1 MVRAPRRGPTRGQ
14 VAGRLRRGALC
25 AALSYPK
32 AGDRPARRKELP
44 VDDRGS
50 GWSSRPGDQDR
61 LARVEQEL
69 EALEDEVTQLRRI
82 LPGRLASGQR
92 PAQGGW
98 SNPDP
103 TVDTPATSLRA
114 KALQPRYRPDPI
126 GRVEARVS
134 ALRWE
139 VERLLRIVDL
149 PGRAMAPGPRIAPRS
164 KEASSAP
171 SPRDTPPRR
180 TQRQCHPAKKPTPR
194 PVTISSAV
202 VSSQARDR
210 AEQDRITNRLDD
222 AAGDADAAKPLR
234 PLEGSPATPA
244 RANVQVHAPGHTP
257 RRHASRTCNL
267 RY

>member
-1 MVRAPRRGPTRGQ
+1 M
-14 VAGRLRRGALC
+14 
-25 AALSYPK
+25 
-32 AGDRPARRKELP
+32 
-44 VDDRGS
+44 DDRGS

-171 SPRDTPPRR
+171 SPRDTPPAANPEAMPPGEEAD
-180 TQRQCHPAKKPTPR
+180 TEAGNDQLGSGLVPSKGPGGAGPYHKP
-194 PVTISSAV
+194 
-202 VSSQARDR
+202 
-210 AEQDRITNRLDD
+210 
-222 AAGDADAAKPLR
+222 
-234 PLEGSPATPA
+234 
-244 RANVQVHAPGHTP
+244 P
-257 RRHASRTCNL
+257 RRRG
-267 RY
+267 RGR